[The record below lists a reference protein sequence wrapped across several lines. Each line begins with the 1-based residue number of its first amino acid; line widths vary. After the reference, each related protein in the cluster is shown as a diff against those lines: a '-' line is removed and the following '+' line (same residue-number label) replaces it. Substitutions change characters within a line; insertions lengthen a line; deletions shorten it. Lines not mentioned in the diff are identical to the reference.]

1 MAMEEKQNCPIC
13 HEDQKDIALVQPCQ
27 HQFCLGCILRWAN
40 TTSDC
45 PLCRGLMEKIRFSV
59 RAEDDYLEHVITPPE
74 ELSVASSQADRAP
87 SPPANSSPH
96 GPTASPP
103 SSPQGMPYMGEQR
116 AVGTEAMATVGGLPL
131 LVWAV
136 LFRQYRHLLY
146 PVLPWLRRQL
156 EAIYEEQ
163 WWLARAAEK
172 MILYVLCCYGL
183 DEEAVV
189 QRMQPGLEEHAAP
202 LVHGLIDIIEQRCS
216 EEAWRLVWS
225 YAAEEEENSP
235 AASPSPT
242 SSCGSTPISSLDSSS
257 CSVDSN
263 MEEQPSTSEAALR
276 RVPGCPPSVPIPA
289 EQEQPQEEPGQTV
302 AAGPSAQGCSH
313 SPSAPGRDRD
323 SSPGEPQLPTKRKS
337 PGPQDSPQP
346 CKRPRRRRH

>member
-1 MAMEEKQNCPIC
+1 MAAEEERTCPIC
-13 HEDQKDIALVQPCQ
+13 REAQKDIASVQPCQ
-27 HQFCLGCILRWAN
+27 HQFCLDCILRWAKR
-40 TTSDC
+40 TSNC
-45 PLCRGLMEKIRFSV
+45 PLCRQQMEQIKFSV
-59 RAEDDYLEHVITPPE
+59 RAEDDYLELVITPPAQP
-74 ELSVASSQADRAP
+74 SVASSQADRAP

-103 SSPQGMPYMGEQR
+103 SSPQGMPFLGEQG
-116 AVGTEAMATVGGLPL
+116 AAGTQARVTVGGLPPEIWATLFQRHQYL
-131 LVWAV
+131 L
-136 LFRQYRHLLY
+136 H

-156 EAIYEEQ
+156 EAIYEEE

-172 MILYVLCCYGL
+172 LLLNDLCCCGL

-202 LVHGLIDIIEQRCS
+202 LVHGLINIIEQRCS
-216 EEAWRLVWS
+216 QEAWRLLWS
-225 YAAEEEENSP
+225 YAAEEEEDSP

-242 SSCGSTPISSLDSSS
+242 SSQWRNPDPSLASSS
-257 CSVDSN
+257 SSAGSN
-263 MEEQPSTSEAALR
+263 MEEQPSSSEAALCR
-276 RVPGCPPSVPIPA
+276 GPIRSQSVPVPA
-289 EQEQPQEEPGQTV
+289 EQEQPQEEPGQAV

-323 SSPGEPQLPTKRKS
+323 RSPGVPRRPPKRRN

-346 CKRPRRRRH
+346 CKRPPRRRQ